1 MRKKPVIE
9 ISAMWK
15 HLWKIE
21 KEKNF
26 SENKV
31 EGICHQETGTTEQ
44 PSSRRKCFCLKP
56 GIRWNRNKTTQ
67 KKEWK
72 GLKMLIK

>member
-21 KEKNF
+21 KEKKF

-67 KKEWK
+67 KKRMKRTENVN
-72 GLKMLIK
+72 